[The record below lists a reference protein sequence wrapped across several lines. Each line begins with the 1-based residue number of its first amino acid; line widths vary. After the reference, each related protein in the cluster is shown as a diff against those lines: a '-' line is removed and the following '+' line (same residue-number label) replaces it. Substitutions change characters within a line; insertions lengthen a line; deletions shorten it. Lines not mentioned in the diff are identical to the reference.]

1 MKDIRR
7 KYNLTVDLSKLTYN
21 KKILSEIV
29 ILNYNKVLI

>member
-1 MKDIRR
+1 MEDIRR